1 MVVPATVRNGQLTR
15 LVSLALPDGRLVG
28 LVRRVCAQTMSLPPL
43 PVEVSVSEPA
53 SDPVSDVEA
62 VVAEFAEQ
70 FSADVSAVT
79 AEQRSRLFKALGDN
93 TFGVV
98 VAMYIADLVPRVR
111 AGLEALGVGD
121 SFLGWTRE
129 PIEWDHA
136 TDPSA
141 EVFNEFL
148 PSVGRMRSLDPVTSE
163 LVRLR
168 GAAAHNCRL
177 CKSVRESRALDAGGS
192 ETLYDDIAQFEQSEL
207 IDARAKA
214 ALRYVDGLIWTPSHL
229 AADDVAEVRARFS
242 EAEAVELTLDVMRNA
257 SNKIAVSLGGDAPRV
272 SEGTETYLL
281 DVDGQ
286 TVFS

>member
-1 MVVPATVRNGQLTR
+1 MVTPATVRDAQLTR
-15 LVSLALPDGRLVG
+15 LVALAPPGDARLVG

-43 PVEVSVSEPA
+43 PVEVSADRPESEA
-53 SDPVSDVEA
+53 EA

-70 FSADVSAVT
+70 FSADVSAITV
-79 AEQRSRLFKALGDN
+79 EQRSRLFKALGDS

-98 VAMYIADLVPRVR
+98 VAMYIADFVPRVR
-111 AGLEALGVGD
+111 AGLEALGVG
-121 SFLGWTRE
+121 SGFLGWTRG

-136 TDPSA
+136 TDPSG

-148 PSVGRMRSLDPVTSE
+148 PAVGRMRALDPVTSE

-168 GAAAHNCRL
+168 GAAQHNCRL
-177 CKSVRESRALDAGGS
+177 CKSVRESRAIDAGGS
-192 ETLYDDIAQFEQSEL
+192 ETLYDDIAQFETSTL
-207 IDARAKA
+207 IDDRAKA
-214 ALRYVDGLIWTPSHL
+214 ALRYADGLIWTPAHL
-229 AADDVAEVRARFS
+229 DADVVAEVRARFS
-242 EAEAVELTLDVMRNA
+242 EVEAVELTLDVMRNA

-272 SEGTETYLL
+272 ESGTERYLL

>member
-1 MVVPATVRNGQLTR
+1 MVTPATVRDGQLTR
-15 LVSLALPDGRLVG
+15 LVSLDSPDARLVG

-43 PVEVSVSEPA
+43 PVEVEVAQPSSEA
-53 SDPVSDVEA
+53 EA

-70 FSADVSAVT
+70 FSADVSAIT
-79 AEQRSRLFKALGDN
+79 GEQRSLLFKTLGDS

-98 VAMYIADLVPRVR
+98 VAMYIADFVPRVR
-111 AGLEALGVGD
+111 AGLEALGVGS
-121 SFLGWTRE
+121 SFLGWTRG

-136 TDPSA
+136 TDPSG

-148 PSVGRMRSLDPVTSE
+148 PFVGRLRALDPLTSE

-192 ETLYDDIAQFEQSEL
+192 ETLYDDIAQFEQSTL
-207 IDARAKA
+207 IDDRAKA
-214 ALRYVDGLIWTPSHL
+214 ALRYVDGLIWTPAHL
-229 AADDVAEVRARFS
+229 DADVVAEVRARFS

-272 SEGTETYLL
+272 ADGTETYLL